1 MPVADLMHLS
11 WRMLYTIEAAHG
23 DLADESRSAR
33 GD

>member
-1 MPVADLMHLS
+1 MDLMQLS

-23 DLADESRSAR
+23 DIAADVRSSK